1 MNQPNEI
8 RGYDSPA
15 LAIED
20 NIARASE
27 GSLSL
32 LRRLA
37 LFSQT
42 MNDSREAIKA
52 FNNEMAKIFNGKP

>member
-20 NIARASE
+20 KIARAKE
-27 GSLSL
+27 RSLSL
-32 LRRLA
+32 LRCLE

-42 MNDSREAIKA
+42 REAIKA
-52 FNNEMAKIFNGKP
+52 FNNEMVKIRFNGKP